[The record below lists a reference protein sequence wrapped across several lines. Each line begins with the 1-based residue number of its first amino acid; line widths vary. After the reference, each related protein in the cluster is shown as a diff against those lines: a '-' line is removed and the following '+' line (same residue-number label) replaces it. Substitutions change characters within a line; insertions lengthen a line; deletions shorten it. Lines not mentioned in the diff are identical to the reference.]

1 MNIITQ
7 PTKMEEVQGL
17 SEEKALRI
25 KKIESKQVSLQELYL
40 WLMEPINVIVTN
52 ELEYF
57 NTVLNTFVE
66 HPEGE
71 VLKLVNHI
79 LNELYKK
86 PATMSLTCEFMTITN
101 TTTDL
106 FIQFV
111 GENKD
116 ELTHVLDTMSH
127 ATSKFLRESFIEALN
142 TLFSK
147 GATETT
153 IFIEHYFIN
162 NFKNTLVQQ
171 IIPSLPNNS
180 LTLGKE
186 YSEVAK
192 TLIINNLSNEF
203 IPMSLIDFYG
213 EHCETVDEE
222 FISKI
227 NDALFSVPSPEHME
241 LPIVQSDSVRA
252 ALMKLLQRIFL
263 KEYTAPELIK
273 MCINHIKDIE
283 MKRVNGATFKK
294 QPFVGLEN
302 LGCTCY
308 INSLT
313 QQLYMNPYFRNSIMN
328 VKATDETPYIKTYQK
343 LFTELHETKVRYINT
358 DEYVSSLKGE
368 DGKELNPYVQM
379 DTHEFLSSTLDTIEK
394 ELKSIEGQ
402 ENIIDKCFS
411 GTLVNQIVSK
421 ECEHISEHEEK
432 TICEQMNIVVF
443 GEKNK
448 TSLAESL
455 QSLVNGDELT
465 GENKYFCEKC
475 KKKVDAI
482 RRTCIKT
489 PPNTLILHLK
499 RFEFDYETLQRI
511 KINDRYEFPRELD
524 LYPYC
529 IEHINHPEKKDENGE
544 YKFKLVGVLVHLG
557 TLDSGH
563 YYSYI
568 KDQETGDEWF
578 SFNDDLID
586 KFDINTLEESC
597 FGGGQYSKHYSA
609 YILFYQK
616 EKPTMD
622 IPPVKYLDDVKNNV
636 IKNNLNLISNS
647 VILSNTAMSDYL
659 IQQMQYI
666 NGEELTEFKDTTVVP
681 NKMEEESNKEQ
692 ERVEKLKKMDGERKC
707 IDESLIKDL
716 AKTCIHYQLTHETM
730 LYGYSRTDLFQNELV
745 TLLSKHQSIVDE
757 MLTEEITGETD
768 DDLLQKTKM
777 YITGVNASLATIN
790 FFVRIFAI
798 GNKDLL
804 TKYAILLVNLF
815 SKSQRVGSS
824 FRCLCH
830 YIRLFCENPLCSDI
844 FTKQI
849 VSGAGYIMC
858 YTTLRVHST
867 QVKKV
872 PDYSN
877 LYILFMKS
885 LAQSSQT
892 LNQTIQNQITSI
904 NFKKDTLNWIEKC
917 KVSVDNLPLANALT
931 ELIIKTEPNIRE
943 SFINFVKDI
952 QDSKHPLEQVLSIAY
967 SELTKYIK
975 FNNEAEVQF
984 FYKYLIDEVHGYH
997 FPSENIC
1004 ISNIIKNSILANLH
1018 VKSTV
1023 QQILIQ
1029 FIQNNE
1035 KEVYRCI
1042 LHYHE
1047 LFQKSI
1053 NELYLYILDNYYI
1066 QLWQSLIIPKLL
1078 LESNLFNFLYF
1089 NKKSYCSKLRYSI
1102 ITLDTALSSTQ
1113 YVEEELIKNLIELYQ
1128 IIISLNN
1135 TPKPDYNLYSLSIL
1149 TYHLAQR
1156 RPDLFNISILLKFSY
1171 PNYIETQIE
1180 NKEINKEI
1188 NQNQTGMLKCVI
1200 TYICEHKRD
1209 DLINVIKDKSF
1220 DSIMNELLTN
1230 STYDDE
1236 NINYLIH
1243 MIFSNNE
1250 EEVLFDFIEY
1260 FTIASLIPIKERV
1273 ELMINL
1279 IFKDEESIRRFVNKH
1294 SVNKIILLCSQKVFM
1309 PQVLKILIPYLPT
1322 QIESFN
1328 ICRDVLQKFTPNK
1341 ENIDIIKSL
1350 LNKINNALER
1360 VDGNTNSIMFH
1371 LTSIIGII
1379 NKLSKTEEIK
1389 EIEEEIFKL
1398 LTNFENKGGKL
1409 QQVLS
1414 LLLIST
1420 TFIKEDHL
1428 KLLHFLLVKKKLT
1441 TKPETAE
1448 AIGKVICENQENV
1461 ILRNEI
1467 IEYIN
1472 SNNRSI

>member
-1 MNIITQ
+1 
-7 PTKMEEVQGL
+7 MEEIQGL
-17 SEEKALRI
+17 SEEKMLRI
-25 KKIESKQVSLQELYL
+25 KRIESKQVSLQELYS
-40 WLMEPINVIVTN
+40 WLMEPINVISTN
-52 ELEYF
+52 ELKYF
-57 NTVLNTFVE
+57 DTVLNTFVE

-71 VLKLVNHI
+71 ILKLINHI

-86 PATMSLTCEFMTITN
+86 PPTVSLTSEFMSIAA

-111 GENKD
+111 GENKG
-116 ELTHVLDTMSH
+116 ELTHVLDTMIH
-127 ATSKFLRESFIEALN
+127 ATSKFLRDSFIESLQ

-147 GATETT
+147 GVTETT
-153 IFIEHYFIN
+153 VFIEHYFIS
-162 NFKNTLVQQ
+162 NFKNAIVQQ
-171 IIPSLPNNS
+171 IVPSLPNNS

-186 YSEVAK
+186 YSDIAK
-192 TLIINNLSNEF
+192 TLIVNNLSNEF

-213 EHCETVDEE
+213 EHCENVDEE

-252 ALMKLLQRIFL
+252 ALMKLLQKIFL
-263 KEYTAPELIK
+263 KECAAPELIK
-273 MCINHIKDIE
+273 ICINHIKDIE

-328 VKATDETPYIKTYQK
+328 VKATDDTPYIKIYQK

-358 DEYVSSLKGE
+358 EEYVSSLKGE

-475 KKKVDAI
+475 QKKVDAI

-616 EKPTMD
+616 EKPIMD
-622 IPPVKYLDDVKNNV
+622 IPPVKYLDDVKNDV

-647 VILSNTAMSDYL
+647 VILSNTGMSDYL
-659 IQQMQYI
+659 IQQMQYV
-666 NGEELTEFKDTTVVP
+666 NGEELTEFKDTTVLS
-681 NKMEEESNKEQ
+681 NKMEEESNKQQ
-692 ERVEKLKKMDGERKC
+692 ERVDKLKKMDGERKY

-745 TLLSKHQSIVDE
+745 TLLSKHQSIIDE
-757 MLTEEITGETD
+757 ILTEEITGETD

-777 YITGVNASLATIN
+777 YITSVNASLTTIN
-790 FFVRIFAI
+790 FFVRMFAN

-804 TKYAILLVNLF
+804 TKYATLLIKFF

-849 VSGAGYIMC
+849 ASGVGFIMC
-858 YTTLRVHST
+858 YTTLSVYSS
-867 QVKKV
+867 QVKKL

-885 LAQSSQT
+885 LAQNSQT
-892 LNQTIQNQITSI
+892 LNKTIQNQVTSI
-904 NFKKDTLNWIEKC
+904 KFKKETLNWIEKC
-917 KVSVDNLPLANALT
+917 KVSVDDLPLANALT

-943 SFINFVKDI
+943 SIINFVKDI
-952 QDSKHPLEQVLSIAY
+952 QDSQNPLEPVLSMTY

-975 FNNEAEVQF
+975 FSNETEVQL
-984 FYKYLIDEVHGYH
+984 FYNCLINEVHGYH

-1004 ISNIIKNSILANLH
+1004 ISNIIKNSILVNLH

-1023 QQILIQ
+1023 RQILIQ

-1035 KEVYRCI
+1035 KEVYR
-1042 LHYHE
+1042 Y
-1047 LFQKSI
+1047 
-1053 NELYLYILDNYYI
+1053 DYYI
-1066 QLWQSLIIPKLL
+1066 QLWQLLIIPKLL
-1078 LESNLFNFLYF
+1078 LEPNLFKFLYF
-1089 NKKSYCSKLRYSI
+1089 NKKNYCSKLRYSVL
-1102 ITLDTALSSTQ
+1102 TLDSALSSTQ
-1113 YVEEELIKNLIELYQ
+1113 YIEEDLIKNLINLYQ
-1128 IIISLNN
+1128 IILSLNN
-1135 TPKPDYNLYSLSIL
+1135 TPKPDYNLHSLSIL
-1149 TYHLAQR
+1149 TYHLAQK
-1156 RPDLFNISILLKFSY
+1156 RPDLFNISILLKYSY

-1180 NKEINKEI
+1180 NKKINKEI
-1188 NQNQTGMLKCVI
+1188 YQNQSEILKYVI
-1200 TYICEHKRD
+1200 TYICEHKRE
-1209 DLINVIKDKSF
+1209 DLIKVIKDKSF
-1220 DSIMNELLTN
+1220 DSLMNELLTN

-1236 NINYLIH
+1236 STNYLIN

-1250 EEVLFDFIEY
+1250 EEVLFDFIEH
-1260 FTIASLIPIKERV
+1260 FTIASLVPIKERV
-1273 ELMINL
+1273 ELMVNL
-1279 IFKDEESIRRFVNKH
+1279 IFKDDESIKRFGNKH
-1294 SVNKIILLCSQKVFM
+1294 SINKLILLCSQKVCM
-1309 PQVLKILIPYLPT
+1309 PQILKILIPYLPI
-1322 QIESFN
+1322 QKESLS
-1328 ICRDVLQKFTPNK
+1328 ICRDILDKFTNPNK
-1341 ENIDIIKSL
+1341 ENIHIIKSL
-1350 LNKINNALER
+1350 LIKINNILET
-1360 VDGNTNSIMFH
+1360 VDKNTNSITYFTAFI
-1371 LTSIIGII
+1371 TSTII
-1379 NKLSKTEEIK
+1379 KVSKTEKFK
-1389 EIEEEIFKL
+1389 EIEEEVFKL
-1398 LTNFENKGGKL
+1398 LTNFENKDGNF
-1409 QQVLS
+1409 QQLVA
-1414 LLLIST
+1414 LLLISVS
-1420 TFIKEDHL
+1420 FIKEDFL
-1428 KLLHFLLVKKKLT
+1428 KVLHFLLVKKKLP
-1441 TKPETAE
+1441 TKPENAE
-1448 AIGKVICENQENV
+1448 AIGNIICENPENI

-1467 IEYIN
+1467 VEYIN
-1472 SNNRSI
+1472 SNNKSI